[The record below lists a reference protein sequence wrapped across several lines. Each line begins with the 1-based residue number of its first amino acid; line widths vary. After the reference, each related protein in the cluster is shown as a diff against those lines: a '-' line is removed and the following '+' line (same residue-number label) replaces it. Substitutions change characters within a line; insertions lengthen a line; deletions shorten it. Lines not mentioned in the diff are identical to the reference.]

1 MPDLGAL
8 VSEMP
13 DVEMPNLP
21 LLDSFKGQCDSLG
34 GYVEEPSS
42 GVLSGVRVC
51 LYRNQQ
57 GHSCLL
63 SEETGVELC
72 RQEVRF
78 TP

>member
-13 DVEMPNLP
+13 DLP
-21 LLDSFKGQCDSLG
+21 SLDSFKGQCDSLG